1 VDGQP
6 HHAPQ
11 PLKLR
16 VASTLKEMGLLAI
29 RPAVNLLAEIGATAR
44 LLGEV
49 LFWGIRPP
57 YRLRL
62 FFEAMEF
69 VGVQSLFI
77 VGLTGLFIGMVFGI
91 QLVDGFSSFGAEN
104 QTGAVVGM
112 ALARE
117 LSPVFT
123 ALMVSSRAGSAMS
136 TELGSMRVS
145 DQIDALITMAVSPI
159 QYLVVPRI
167 VAGLV
172 MVPVLTM
179 VFNIVGIFG
188 AWLVCVKVLG
198 LDHGIFVDKVRWF
211 VDAPD
216 LRQGMIKAAAFGLT
230 VTLIACRHG
239 FYAKGGA
246 AGVGY
251 ATTSAV
257 VQNAVSIL
265 ALDYLITSL
274 ITGQGGL

>member
-1 VDGQP
+1 M
-6 HHAPQ
+6 
-11 PLKLR
+11 LKKL
-16 VASTLKEMGLLAI
+16 GFLLMK
-29 RPAVNLLAEIGATAR
+29 PFLNLLAEVGGTAS
-44 LLGEV
+44 LLGSAV
-49 LFWGIRPP
+49 FWGVRRPF
-57 YRLRL
+57 RVRL

-69 VGVQSLFI
+69 VGVQSLFL

-91 QLVDGFSSFGAEN
+91 QLVDGFRDFGAEN

-145 DQIDALITMAVSPI
+145 DQIDALTTMAVNPV
-159 QYLVVPRI
+159 QFLVVPR
-167 VAGLV
+167 VFAGLV
-172 MVPVLTM
+172 MVPVLAM
-179 VFNIVGIFG
+179 IFNFVGMFG
-188 AWLVCVKVLG
+188 AWLVCVQLLG
-198 LDHGIFVDKVRWF
+198 LDHGIFVDKVRWL
-211 VDAPD
+211 VDVDD
-216 LRQGMIKAAAFGLT
+216 LTQGTIKATAFGLT
-230 VTLIACRHG
+230 VSLIACRQG

-246 AGVGY
+246 AGVGQ
-251 ATTSAV
+251 ATNTAV
-257 VQNAVSIL
+257 VQSAVSIL